1 MKKLSMVWIAA
12 LLLLSMSCKK
22 TEIENGTE
30 NDSSVIRVYTETPDG
45 DGKTHL
51 DGLAVKWDVDD
62 KIWIFG
68 QTGSYAYKYG
78 SFSAQNIGPNGRY
91 AEFRNDES
99 VIFNKSYKTHEACYP
114 ATEEWFTVN
123 NKRLQSNINLSA
135 LQNQTYKAGTF
146 FQNFFPMLSRT
157 TTINTTSPFLP
168 KELYFKN
175 LCGMLAIELKGEVE
189 SKGDVTVEKIVLT
202 SKNTNDKLWG
212 TGTFSMSGNDSEM
225 VPSISLTE
233 GGNSVTLTCD
243 PPVTLSTTPTTFYFV
258 LPPNTLTNGFDIQV
272 TGNGWSLERSN
283 SGNNT
288 IHRNKIRE
296 MPELT
301 CFVETKK
308 NLYPD
313 GLPGSF
319 TVGMDSNGNPIK
331 VNFSQGNLQFHTTSE
346 LWQFAPNQWVS
357 CDFDVRN
364 YASKTNKWIDLFG
377 WGTSNND
384 YGAEYYQPWTIK
396 YNEDDNL
403 KYGPAPNSGNPN
415 LSVTVGS
422 DWGAN
427 SISNSNV
434 SGWRTL
440 SMPEWIYLIG
450 FDKFRIKYGSNAFSH
465 RTNAENLYG
474 EGKIT
479 INNQTICGLI
489 ILPDGW
495 MTCPEGVDEFI
506 PNTPHY
512 PNEYTLA
519 QWRKMEQAGAVFLPA
534 TGYRVSAGH
543 MYFNEAGYYW
553 TTSYGDEYW
562 PYNGTFRYFN
572 EGSSHYAQYMF
583 FDNNIYDGAYNY
595 PYAYARNFRYFGCSV
610 RLVRNVTN

>member
-51 DGLAVKWDVDD
+51 DGLAVKWDIGD

-68 QTGSYAYKYG
+68 QTGSSTYNYG
-78 SFSAQNIGPNGRY
+78 PFSAQSIGPNGRY
-91 AEFRNDES
+91 AEFTNDES
-99 VIFNKSYKTHEACYP
+99 VTFSNSYKTHEACYP
-114 ATEEWFTVN
+114 TTGGWFTVSN
-123 NKRLQSNINLSA
+123 NRLQSNINLSA

-146 FQNFFPMLSRT
+146 SQDFFPMLSRT
-157 TTINTTSPFLP
+157 TTVNTASPYLP

-258 LPPNTLTNGFDIQV
+258 LPPNTLANGFDIQV
-272 TGNGWSLERSN
+272 TGNGLSLERST
-283 SGNNT
+283 SGDNT
-288 IHRNKIRE
+288 IHRNTIRE

-301 CFVETKK
+301 FEPTG

-313 GLPGSF
+313 GLPDLF
-319 TVGMDSNGNPIK
+319 TVGEDSDGNPIK
-331 VNFSQGNLQFHTTSE
+331 VKFSQGNLQFHTTSE

-357 CDFDVRN
+357 CDFDAGN

-377 WGTSNND
+377 WGTSNKNYGYGVTRFQAWQCDYTNSLD
-384 YGAEYYQPWTIK
+384 YGPK
-396 YNEDDNL
+396 PEDDYP
-403 KYGPAPNSGNPN
+403 KN

-434 SGWRTL
+434 SEWRTL
-440 SMPEWIYLIG
+440 SLPEWIYLIG
-450 FDKFRIKYGSNAFSH
+450 FDKFRIKYGSDTFSH

-495 MTCPEGVDEFI
+495 TTCPEGVDAFI

-519 QWRKMEQAGAVFLPA
+519 QWKKMEQAGAVFLPA
-534 TGYRVSAGH
+534 NGYRVSAGQ
-543 MYFNEAGYYW
+543 MYFNLTGYYW

-562 PYNGTFRYFN
+562 PYDGTFRYFSA
-572 EGSSHYAQYMF
+572 GSSQFAQYMY
-583 FDNNIYDGAYNY
+583 FDNSDYDGEYIY
-595 PYAYARNFRYFGCSV
+595 PYSYARNNRFYGCSV